1 MKVLDNNGKLRELK
15 YHPEVIKGKDKR
27 LTTKINNNE
36 YEQTDEFRRLQ
47 ESRRKGN
54 NDERL
59 FHTGKKCLEE
69 EDAKRLGLIFRRQ
82 LDAAGNSAGVA
93 DGVLNA
99 GNRQGTHYT
108 IRKNVN
114 GKLFHD
120 IFEIAR
126 SYLPNGEL
134 VDLHDSYED
143 YVCYLSED
151 GTSGFAIEQET
162 GNLVSVFNLG
172 VRKRFL
178 QSIRNYIRKEGAT
191 HLDAYASS
199 KQNLRAIY
207 EKTLGAKVAASMDY
221 NMEYDHDDIAKNH
234 GNPNIVFMV
243 FGDDIDNKD
252 IEEKHFDKDQYDKA
266 ESYAKEFNIEQAAYA
281 EVLLPRWSNLIP
293 KDYSVEKLEQ
303 EGLDLQL
310 SYRIPTE
317 GKQSVLTKIR
327 FKNEVRFSRD

>member
-1 MKVLDNNGKLRELK
+1 MKVLDSNGKLRELN

-47 ESRRKGN
+47 ESRNERI
-54 NDERL
+54 DEWKLYHSGEKRL
-59 FHTGKKCLEE
+59 TD
-69 EDAKRLGLIFRRQ
+69 EDRRRLGLIFRRQ
-82 LDAAGNSAGVA
+82 LDAAGNSAGIA
-93 DGVLNA
+93 DGILSA

-108 IRKNVN
+108 IRKNAS

-143 YVCYLSED
+143 CVCYLSED

-266 ESYAKEFNIEQAAYA
+266 ESYAKEFNVEQAAYA

-310 SYRIPTE
+310 AYRIPTE

-327 FKNEVRFSRD
+327 FKNEVRFSRN